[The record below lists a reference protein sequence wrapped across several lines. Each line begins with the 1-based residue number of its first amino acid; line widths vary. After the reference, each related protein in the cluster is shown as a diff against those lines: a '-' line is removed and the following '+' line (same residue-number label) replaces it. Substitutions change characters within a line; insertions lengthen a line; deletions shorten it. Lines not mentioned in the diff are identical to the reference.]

1 MNMLQLPDA
10 SLCVRLAAT
19 MGHFLWQGAAVYLLV
34 IFASLLL
41 GRASAGARY
50 AVFAAALLVMAVCPP
65 VTFVALRSPETPA
78 MSGAGQS
85 PPHVRS
91 DDTVMRPEMPS
102 AFLGG
107 QSPPYPS
114 EPVVPPSAETVSLNV
129 PPEPAAEAIDWWRY
143 APYLVGCYLGGTS
156 LMLARLLV
164 ALCGGQR
171 LRRRSEPVDDSAIL
185 AAFARQARALGLRF
199 TPAIAFCRDV
209 AVPTVVGVLRP
220 MILLP
225 LSAAS
230 GLTTEQIEVLL
241 AHELAHIRRYD
252 YLVNILQRLIEAVLF
267 FHPAVWFVSRRIR
280 IEREHCCDDLVLAV
294 GGQRFAY
301 AESLV
306 RMAELSTGGQSP
318 PYMAAAAVAL
328 GAADRPSQL
337 RLRILRLVSGSTGE
351 PVRLLRPAVFG
362 LCVFLML
369 AVVACIRLTSSR
381 TYDRA
386 VDAMPAGMVGT
397 WFFENPMGDD
407 EQMAVFADGRIV
419 VLYSNGHRDETQYTD
434 GRIELDEYANL
445 KAKLLLL
452 PDGRTLQTSG
462 RAQGIAKLWQR
473 IDAVPKTELLRPLM
487 EAPAAPAATPPP
499 TQPADAP
506 AWGEAVDGLQA
517 AVELVPAKEAYAYGE
532 KIDVRFRVRNVSDRT
547 IPIATA
553 TQRQDRAEV
562 RDDGGTIREVPA
574 KWYSG
579 WPRIVRHELKPG
591 QEVTLESTGLGIVQ
605 EWQEMES
612 PWRQTGVILK
622 GKPGRYAIRYLLPF
636 PDVRWERPDGT
647 VSVPQPTDWQ
657 GTLKTGWRELTVKL
671 PNDAAER
678 RTAAAE
684 AVRLPDSL
692 AWAFDPTPGLEI
704 GAHESRL
711 RFRLG
716 TKTLDLDV
724 VDGKARAA
732 WSDGAKQNEVVGK
745 VVRIDRPASGDSG
758 ASAREPVLIDVV
770 DGKPLTNDAASPLLD
785 ATRPSFVKGKLRF
798 RGWGSASHLI
808 DTHEGKLRIWEPD
821 TLRMIE
827 SQGLRYGGSAAA
839 PSTAPAA
846 RPDTRPA
853 PGGDVGGRSGDLPY
867 GTVSLGQPEAP
878 ERLSLAWYLLRQ
890 RAVAPLLT
898 ELPIRL
904 AGAQEAS
911 VLESPVW
918 RGHPGGISVELGVRF
933 EGKFS
938 EDDGD
943 LVIGFFSDPKWS
955 RMPLRAIKLAGAG
968 RHTITGI
975 PPGKYQIGAMIGDLA
990 DPAAMGVHK
999 SWPQPVEVVSGKSNA
1014 VEVLLSSEFNY
1025 SLGSCYKSVIK
1036 SLLPGH
1042 TVQHPDRLV
1051 EGRVTDATGKPVR
1064 HVVVGVGETAGE
1076 PAPGKNAVVVRYA
1089 TVGTDEEGRY
1099 SCDEV
1104 DAAYTLGVN
1113 LTQSLPELFGCRW
1126 QSIDNFYRVYRGPKT
1141 ADFVLDPVSSGTAA
1155 LAGEVYDQDGKP
1167 LKEFVLNFRTLPE
1180 YAQPPEILK
1189 RKLKSALKLDG
1200 SDKDE
1205 RDLSERLVGY
1215 RLTCL
1220 SPDGRFSFSDL
1231 PPGWYRVSPM
1241 AFDFESYEDVPSQ
1254 DVALANGET
1263 MTLKF
1268 VVKHKRVLYG
1278 RVLLSDGSV
1287 PPAAVRPPYKDGR
1300 ILLTFREE
1308 GRSMSGDQVG
1318 FVEPDGHVRVL
1329 LTAAQ
1334 HSALT
1339 RDMGFIGI
1347 DYPMVFRRDLRESN
1361 GSRHVGVY
1369 PLDQLS
1375 PDRDKAGEVRLRY
1388 PEPPDAEPVATQ
1400 PASVGEVGG
1409 RSGDLPYGTARPE
1422 AQEIVQRLASPDS
1435 DPRMRETAA
1444 ETLGGLREPSAV
1456 EALIAALK
1464 DGDVGV
1470 RKAAAGALE
1479 RSGWKPADREQRIRY
1494 LLALDKWDE
1503 AVAAGPAAKPADKAA
1518 NQAEG
1523 RFELDI
1529 PIVIALKKGDEGPGG
1544 FPRHS
1549 VVQFRVV
1556 EKRLQA
1562 VLDVRFSSWP
1572 QTKWLFAI
1580 DVLDAA
1586 GKVLA
1591 QATATHVTSGAIA
1604 RVPFEEPA
1612 EIQFRF
1618 SGAADPAKAVGFRI
1632 GVESV
1637 STNQGNPIAFDEEL
1651 PLRLALNAI
1660 EYSNAIEAKWIR
1672 FDRSKD
1678 RFGASV
1684 RVSLLSWP
1692 KAKYRVRV
1700 EIPGPENRVLAH
1712 AEQVIESAGVI
1723 ERVPSVS
1730 EETLRFDLGSAEVLE
1745 EAAQPLRYAVWL
1757 ERVDDQ
1763 AGATTRPPPAGLQGT
1778 VFLPDG
1784 KPAVGAQ
1791 VVLLLA
1797 EHEARF
1803 VDGRFER
1810 EVHNRTESK
1819 PDGILAVTDADGQFN
1834 FPARPACFAV
1844 AILHDEGYIELPL
1857 TRLTESPIPLRPWS
1871 RVEGMVLGLDK
1882 FRTSRPVDH
1891 LVTYRTYGRDGLGE
1905 RGWQQENANINLRYN
1920 INPDSQG
1927 RFIIERV
1934 PPGECWLK
1942 REWVRRQADSEVHL
1956 SGGETRFEI
1965 GPGQTTRVT
1974 VGGMRRVVGRLLAAV
1989 DADFQISPKNTRI
2002 RYFLEA
2008 TGFHVDSSGV
2018 DPVFNAYQE
2027 FLRSDEG
2034 KAYSGDV
2041 SPAEDGSF
2049 EIRDLPPA
2057 RYFMQVRVVDPS
2069 GQEGKKD
2076 KVLGWITS
2084 GFDLTAGVGDA
2095 DEAALDVGTVEVQPG
2110 EDSPRRDWGEAVEGL
2125 QCRLWAGR
2133 THLRIGQSP
2142 ELATAI
2148 RNRGNRELSVARSQ
2162 ELCELQVDGRW
2173 YRWADEIDV
2182 RSSHFPPGGEFGGIS
2197 IFLGPQWQAK
2207 DDGAAKL
2214 DLRPGRHT
2222 IRVAF
2227 IAQPGGPDVGQPVRV
2242 VSNPIEI
2249 EIAGAAGDAPRT
2261 TLPETVSSSESRQ
2274 KTGVKL
2280 DFLSE
2285 IPEFHELTLTITED
2299 ALKDLA
2305 KKNNLTV
2312 QMSENK
2318 RDRTYHLFRSDGENV
2333 IVMFAGGKCKGI
2345 QRMRKDPG
2353 FAQITLEGRWAK
2365 GRVIDGAG
2373 KKFGIEGPVYVFD
2386 PADPKLETS
2395 RPMSARSPMLDIR
2408 EIEFMN
2414 RDNYPRVDV
2423 AFQFRDGKTAGG
2435 VLFEM
2440 TLFDKNKAVLGT
2452 QRVLE
2457 LRNREMPKQVF
2468 ASFIAGGD
2476 DPPNRSGKAELYFRD
2491 VSLADVDSY
2500 RLIVSE
2506 PDVAGLIRLLDEEDT
2521 YPRESAARALG
2532 QLGSA
2537 EKPAV
2542 PKLTQMLDDPEPY
2555 PRDAARQALQRI
2567 GERGT
2572 DAGVP
2577 ATFPAARPRVVER
2590 PHRPVTMPAVTSRD
2604 TRPLFGA
2611 SQPATQLAVRV
2622 IPLVNVQAERLGQT
2636 VRNVVGRQPDKPV
2649 IVNDDLRGNFLL
2661 IWAAEDELDR
2671 IAYLVAQ
2678 LDKPP
2683 SAHAEKPT
2691 ESMYRVAKIL
2701 RPKHAKATDVA
2712 EAITSLY
2719 SPSRAAGPALLRSTV
2734 NAAADKERKAVMI
2747 SCDPSMEKEI
2757 DALVA
2762 QLDTAEPTD
2771 DFIKVFHLPNA
2782 NLGDLGKRVQEWI
2795 GSARTRVRLTVD
2807 HPTSSL
2813 IVQAK
2818 RIDIQA
2824 IAELLRKVDRATGG
2838 SEQMPGA
2845 SSSPAT
2851 RPAGHTAPT
2860 AGRAR

>member
-78 MSGAGQS
+78 MSGAGQG

-114 EPVVPPSAETVSLNV
+114 EPVVSPSAETVSLNV

-407 EQMAVFADGRIV
+407 EQMAVFPDGRVV
-419 VLYSNGHRDETQYTD
+419 VLYSNGHRDETRYTD
-434 GRIELDEYANL
+434 GTIELDEYANL

-532 KIDVRFRVRNVSDRT
+532 KIDVRFRLRNVSDRT

-591 QEVTLESTGLGIVQ
+591 QDVTLESTGLGIVQ
-605 EWQEMES
+605 EWQEVES

-657 GTLKTGWRELTVKL
+657 GALKTGWRELTVKL

-732 WSDGAKQNEVVGK
+732 WSDGAKQNELVDK
-745 VVRIDRPASGDSG
+745 VVRIDRPAPGDSG

-770 DGKPLTNDAASPLLD
+770 DGEPLSDDAASPLLD

-821 TLRMIE
+821 TRRMIE
-827 SQGLRYGGSAAA
+827 SQGLRYGGSPAA
-839 PSTAPAA
+839 PSTVPAA

-853 PGGDVGGRSGDLPY
+853 PGGH
-867 GTVSLGQPEAP
+867 VS
-878 ERLSLAWYLLRQ
+878 
-890 RAVAPLLT
+890 
-898 ELPIRL
+898 
-904 AGAQEAS
+904 
-911 VLESPVW
+911 
-918 RGHPGGISVELGVRF
+918 
-933 EGKFS
+933 
-938 EDDGD
+938 
-943 LVIGFFSDPKWS
+943 
-955 RMPLRAIKLAGAG
+955 
-968 RHTITGI
+968 
-975 PPGKYQIGAMIGDLA
+975 
-990 DPAAMGVHK
+990 
-999 SWPQPVEVVSGKSNA
+999 
-1014 VEVLLSSEFNY
+1014 
-1025 SLGSCYKSVIK
+1025 
-1036 SLLPGH
+1036 
-1042 TVQHPDRLV
+1042 
-1051 EGRVTDATGKPVR
+1051 
-1064 HVVVGVGETAGE
+1064 
-1076 PAPGKNAVVVRYA
+1076 
-1089 TVGTDEEGRY
+1089 
-1099 SCDEV
+1099 
-1104 DAAYTLGVN
+1104 
-1113 LTQSLPELFGCRW
+1113 
-1126 QSIDNFYRVYRGPKT
+1126 
-1141 ADFVLDPVSSGTAA
+1141 
-1155 LAGEVYDQDGKP
+1155 
-1167 LKEFVLNFRTLPE
+1167 
-1180 YAQPPEILK
+1180 
-1189 RKLKSALKLDG
+1189 
-1200 SDKDE
+1200 
-1205 RDLSERLVGY
+1205 
-1215 RLTCL
+1215 
-1220 SPDGRFSFSDL
+1220 
-1231 PPGWYRVSPM
+1231 
-1241 AFDFESYEDVPSQ
+1241 
-1254 DVALANGET
+1254 
-1263 MTLKF
+1263 
-1268 VVKHKRVLYG
+1268 
-1278 RVLLSDGSV
+1278 
-1287 PPAAVRPPYKDGR
+1287 
-1300 ILLTFREE
+1300 
-1308 GRSMSGDQVG
+1308 
-1318 FVEPDGHVRVL
+1318 
-1329 LTAAQ
+1329 
-1334 HSALT
+1334 
-1339 RDMGFIGI
+1339 
-1347 DYPMVFRRDLRESN
+1347 
-1361 GSRHVGVY
+1361 
-1369 PLDQLS
+1369 
-1375 PDRDKAGEVRLRY
+1375 
-1388 PEPPDAEPVATQ
+1388 
-1400 PASVGEVGG
+1400 G

-1422 AQEIVQRLASPDS
+1422 AQEAIQRLAWLDS
-1435 DPRMRETAA
+1435 DPRVRETAA

-1464 DGDVGV
+1464 DEDVGV
-1470 RKAAAGALE
+1470 RRAAAGALGE
-1479 RSGWKPADREQRIRY
+1479 IGDARAVGPLIELYHDRKYESFKDALRALGEIGGDKATTVLIGALQDEDEYARNFAARGLEKSGWRPADRQQRIRY

-1503 AVAAGPAAKPADKAA
+1503 AVTAGPAAKPADEAA
-1518 NQAEG
+1518 NQTEG

-1745 EAAQPLRYAVWL
+1745 EAAQPLRYVVWL

-1819 PDGILAVTDADGQFN
+1819 PNGILAVTDADGQFN

-1844 AILHDEGYIELPL
+1844 AILHDEGYVELPL
-1857 TRLTESPIPLRPWS
+1857 TRLTESPITLRPWS

-2125 QCRLWAGR
+2125 QCRLWAGP

-2242 VSNPIEI
+2242 VSNPVEI
-2249 EIAGAAGDAPRT
+2249 EIAGAGGEGPGT
-2261 TLPETVSSSESRQ
+2261 TRP
-2274 KTGVKL
+2274 
-2280 DFLSE
+2280 
-2285 IPEFHELTLTITED
+2285 
-2299 ALKDLA
+2299 
-2305 KKNNLTV
+2305 
-2312 QMSENK
+2312 
-2318 RDRTYHLFRSDGENV
+2318 
-2333 IVMFAGGKCKGI
+2333 AGGS
-2345 QRMRKDPG
+2345 RVV
-2353 FAQITLEGRWAK
+2353 LEGLWAK
-2365 GRVIDGAG
+2365 GQVIDGAG
-2373 KKFGIEGPVYVFD
+2373 RKFGIEGPVYVFD
-2386 PADPKLETS
+2386 PEDPKLRTS
-2395 RPMSARSPMLDIR
+2395 KPASVRSPMLDIR
-2408 EIEFMN
+2408 EIEFMS

-2435 VLFEM
+2435 ALFEM

-2506 PDVAGLIRLLDEEDT
+2506 PDVAGLIRLLAEKDI
-2521 YPRESAARALG
+2521 YPRESAIRALG
-2532 QLGSA
+2532 QISSA
-2537 EKPAV
+2537 ALPAV
-2542 PKLTQMLDDPEPY
+2542 AKLTQFLDDPQPRL
-2555 PRDAARQALQRI
+2555 RDAARQALARI
-2567 GERGT
+2567 QDAQSASGE
-2572 DAGVP
+2572 
-2577 ATFPAARPRVVER
+2577 
-2590 PHRPVTMPAVTSRD
+2590 
-2604 TRPLFGA
+2604 
-2611 SQPATQLAVRV
+2611 
-2622 IPLVNVQAERLGQT
+2622 
-2636 VRNVVGRQPDKPV
+2636 PD
-2649 IVNDDLRGNFLL
+2649 
-2661 IWAAEDELDR
+2661 
-2671 IAYLVAQ
+2671 
-2678 LDKPP
+2678 
-2683 SAHAEKPT
+2683 
-2691 ESMYRVAKIL
+2691 
-2701 RPKHAKATDVA
+2701 
-2712 EAITSLY
+2712 
-2719 SPSRAAGPALLRSTV
+2719 RS
-2734 NAAADKERKAVMI
+2734 
-2747 SCDPSMEKEI
+2747 S
-2757 DALVA
+2757 
-2762 QLDTAEPTD
+2762 
-2771 DFIKVFHLPNA
+2771 
-2782 NLGDLGKRVQEWI
+2782 
-2795 GSARTRVRLTVD
+2795 
-2807 HPTSSL
+2807 
-2813 IVQAK
+2813 
-2818 RIDIQA
+2818 
-2824 IAELLRKVDRATGG
+2824 
-2838 SEQMPGA
+2838 
-2845 SSSPAT
+2845 AT
-2851 RPAGHTAPT
+2851 RPVPDDIADMPVLDLT
-2860 AGRAR
+2860 AGGNEKMRYFLIGPRPDERVSAAGYKLLIVLPGGDGRAHFNPFVCRIFKNALPAGYIVAQPVAFRWTPDQQIVWPTRMNKVPGQQFATEDFVEAVIKDVRSKHKVDDRCVFTLSWSSGGPAAYAISLAENSPVTGSFVAMSVFRPDQLPSLDRAKGHAYYIYHSPDDRVCSYRMAQQAENMLKEKVAAVTLKTYPGGHGWKGGDIFGSIRTGIEWLERQHGDQAPSAGGGRKTLFSQPSP